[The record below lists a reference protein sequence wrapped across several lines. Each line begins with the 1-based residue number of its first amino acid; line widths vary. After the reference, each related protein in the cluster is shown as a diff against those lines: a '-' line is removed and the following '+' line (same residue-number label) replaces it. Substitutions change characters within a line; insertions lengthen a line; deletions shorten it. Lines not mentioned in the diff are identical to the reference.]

1 MEVTKARREFRCE
14 GGRLWFMVNS
24 QGLIEVKCRHCA
36 ARMSKDLGYRVVVLH
51 YFDITSGLVATKTFR
66 DAADLLIE
74 GR

>member
-1 MEVTKARREFRCE
+1 VEVTKAREEFRCE

-36 ARMSKDLGYRVVVLH
+36 ARMSKELGYKVVMYH
-51 YFDITSGLVATKTFR
+51 YFDMNSGLVESRTYKDATI
-66 DAADLLIE
+66 LLTG

>member
-1 MEVTKARREFRCE
+1 MEVTKARCEFRCE

-36 ARMSKDLGYRVVVLH
+36 ARMSKELGYKVVVFH
-51 YFDITSGLVATKTFR
+51 YFDINGGLVATKTFR
-66 DAADLLIE
+66 DAAVLLTE